1 MAKKQCIA
9 MLLAG
14 GRGSRLKTLTQDI
27 AKPAVPFGGKY
38 RIIDFALSNCKNSN
52 INTVGILT
60 QYQPHV
66 LQNYI
71 GNGYHWDLDRK
82 DGGVSILPPF
92 QCQDRARW
100 YEGTANAVFHNRKYI
115 EEQNP
120 EHILIISGDHIY
132 KMDYNEMLEQHIHTN
147 ADVTISVV
155 NVPWSEANR
164 FGIVTSDKS
173 GRIIEFEEKP
183 VHPKSN
189 QASMGIY
196 IFKREALQM
205 FLEQDSYLDTPADF
219 GKDIIPAMIKGSMH
233 VFAFQFKGYWRDVG
247 TIDSYWQSNMDLLSE
262 EKNIFLCNTNW
273 NVYTKEQNHS
283 PFFLSETGSIMRSL
297 ISEGCNIAGRVEHS
311 VLSCGVKIGKHA
323 VIKDCVILPNT
334 VIGDRVYIE
343 GAVIG
348 SNVTIEE
355 GTVMKPHSSKQK
367 IALIDNRRLSPEE
380 SYKKQA
386 NII

>member
-1 MAKKQCIA
+1 

-27 AKPAVPFGGKY
+27 AKPAVPFAGKY

-82 DGGVSILPPF
+82 EGGLSILPPF

-132 KMDYNEMLEQHIHTN
+132 KMDYNEMLEKHIQTN
-147 ADVTISVV
+147 AEVTISVV

-164 FGIVTSDKS
+164 FGIVTSDKD

-183 VHPKSN
+183 DHPKSN

-196 IFKREALQM
+196 IFKRRALQV
-205 FLEQDSYLDTPADF
+205 FLEQEDNETAPLDF
-219 GKDIIPAMIKGSMH
+219 GKDIIPNMIETSMN

-247 TIDSYWQSNMDLLSE
+247 TIKSYWQSNMDLLSE
-262 EKNIFLCNTNW
+262 EKNLFLRDTNW
-273 NVYTKEQNHS
+273 NVYTKEQNY
-283 PFFLSETGSIMRSL
+283 PPLFLSEMGSIVSSL
-297 ISEGCNIAGRVEHS
+297 VSEGCNIAGKVHNS
-311 VLSCGVKIGKHA
+311 VLSCGVRVGKNS

-334 VIGDRVYIE
+334 IIGDHVYIE
-343 GAVIG
+343 RAVIG
-348 SNVTIEE
+348 SNITIKN
-355 GTVMKPHSSKQK
+355 GTVIKSHSSKNEIILINHKELECGGTYKQK
-367 IALIDNRRLSPEE
+367 AVN
-380 SYKKQA
+380 
-386 NII
+386 NI

>member
-1 MAKKQCIA
+1 

-60 QYQPHV
+60 QYQPHA

-82 DGGVSILPPF
+82 DGGLSILPPF
-92 QCQDRARW
+92 QCQNRARW
-100 YEGTANAVFHNRKYI
+100 YEGTANAVFQNRKYI
-115 EEQNP
+115 EEQDP

-132 KMDYNEMLEQHIHTN
+132 KMDYNEMLEQHLQTN
-147 ADVTISVV
+147 ADVTISAI

-164 FGIVTSDKS
+164 FGIVTSDKD

-183 VHPKSN
+183 AHPKSN

-196 IFKREALQM
+196 IFKRKALQM
-205 FLEQDSYLDTPADF
+205 FLEQDSYLDTSADF
-219 GKDIIPAMIKGSMH
+219 GKDIIPAMIKASTH

-247 TIDSYWQSNMDLLSE
+247 TIDSYWQANMDLLSE
-262 EKNIFLCNTNW
+262 ERNIFLYNTDW
-273 NVYTKEQNHS
+273 NVYTKEQNYS
-283 PFFLSETGSIMRSL
+283 PFFLNETGSIMRSL
-297 ISEGCNIAGRVEHS
+297 ISEGCNIAGKVQHS
-311 VLSCGVKIGKHA
+311 VLSCGVKIGKHS
-323 VIKDCVILPNT
+323 VIKDCVILPNA
-334 VIGDRVYIE
+334 VIGDHVYVE
-343 GAVIG
+343 KAVIG
-348 SNVTIEE
+348 SNVTIED
-355 GTVMKPHSSKQK
+355 GTVMKSHSSKQE
-367 IALIDNRRLSPEE
+367 IALIDYRPLAFGEACRP
-380 SYKKQA
+380 QA

>member
-1 MAKKQCIA
+1 

-100 YEGTANAVFHNRKYI
+100 YGGTANAVFHNRKYI
-115 EEQNP
+115 EEQNS

-173 GRIIEFEEKP
+173 GRII
-183 VHPKSN
+183 
-189 QASMGIY
+189 
-196 IFKREALQM
+196 
-205 FLEQDSYLDTPADF
+205 
-219 GKDIIPAMIKGSMH
+219 
-233 VFAFQFKGYWRDVG
+233 
-247 TIDSYWQSNMDLLSE
+247 
-262 EKNIFLCNTNW
+262 
-273 NVYTKEQNHS
+273 
-283 PFFLSETGSIMRSL
+283 
-297 ISEGCNIAGRVEHS
+297 
-311 VLSCGVKIGKHA
+311 
-323 VIKDCVILPNT
+323 
-334 VIGDRVYIE
+334 
-343 GAVIG
+343 
-348 SNVTIEE
+348 
-355 GTVMKPHSSKQK
+355 
-367 IALIDNRRLSPEE
+367 
-380 SYKKQA
+380 
-386 NII
+386 